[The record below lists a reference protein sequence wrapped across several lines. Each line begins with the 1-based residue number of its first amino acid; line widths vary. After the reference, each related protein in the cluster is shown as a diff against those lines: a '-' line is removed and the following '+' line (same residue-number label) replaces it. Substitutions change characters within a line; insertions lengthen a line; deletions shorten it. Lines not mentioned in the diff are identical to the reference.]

1 MSELDTAPVPG
12 RGATNVPRN
21 AEAITTKERS
31 QFQLVMLRFLRHRLA
46 VGSLV
51 IFLLVVAFAFLGPM
65 LWQYDHTINRE
76 IPSEIGPNWSHPF
89 GTTRAG
95 NDVMGQ
101 VMRGTQ
107 QSLKVAFLVAALAT
121 SIGAVWGAVAGFY
134 RGWVDALMM
143 RFVDVILV
151 VPLLAVVLALAGSIR
166 GGTTWLHVALILG
179 FVQWLGVSRLVRGMV
194 LSLREQEFIE
204 ASRAM
209 GASDLRII
217 LRHLIPNTTGIII
230 VAATLEIAVAV
241 LTEAAL
247 SFLGLGIQPPDTSLG
262 LLIEDAR
269 TSVFTAPWLFYIPG
283 GFLILIALTINFVG
297 DGFRDALDPRQ
308 TMVRR

>member
-1 MSELDTAPVPG
+1 MSELDTAPIPG
-12 RGATNVPRN
+12 GSATSRPTN

-31 QFQLVMLRFLRHRLA
+31 QFQLVAIRFLRHKLA

-51 IFLLVVAFAFLGPM
+51 IFLLVVAFAFLGPV
-65 LWQYDHTINRE
+65 LWQYDHTINRD
-76 IPSEIGPNWSHPF
+76 IPSEIGPSWSHPF

-134 RGWVDALMM
+134 RGWVDSLMM

-209 GASDLRII
+209 GASDIRII

-247 SFLGLGIQPPDTSLG
+247 SFLGFGIQPPDTSLG

-283 GFLILIALTINFVG
+283 GFLILIALTINFIG
-297 DGFRDALDPRQ
+297 DGLRDALDPRQ

>member
-1 MSELDTAPVPG
+1 
-12 RGATNVPRN
+12 
-21 AEAITTKERS
+21 
-31 QFQLVMLRFLRHRLA
+31 
-46 VGSLV
+46 
-51 IFLLVVAFAFLGPM
+51 
-65 LWQYDHTINRE
+65 
-76 IPSEIGPNWSHPF
+76 
-89 GTTRAG
+89 
-95 NDVMGQ
+95 MGQ

-194 LSLREQEFIE
+194 LSLREQEFVE

-247 SFLGLGIQPPDTSLG
+247 SFLGFGIQPPDTSLG

-283 GFLILIALTINFVG
+283 AFLILIALTINFVG
-297 DGFRDALDPRQ
+297 DGLRDALDPRQ